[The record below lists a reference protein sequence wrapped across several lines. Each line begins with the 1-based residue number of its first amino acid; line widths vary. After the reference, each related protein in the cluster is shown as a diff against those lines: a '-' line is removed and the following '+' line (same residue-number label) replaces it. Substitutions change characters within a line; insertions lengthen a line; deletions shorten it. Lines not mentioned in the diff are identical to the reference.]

1 MRPLHLRAL
10 RVPISPRMLSD
21 ILSRLVET
29 IAEQGEDMQGYV
41 TELFLTLEEI
51 VDALDSDFRPMD
63 LSKELFKSTPNL
75 AKDGLGPDISSKH
88 IPNHNQQVKHKMSE
102 VRTGTIT
109 NAATM
114 SNVSSTIFNGSEQI
128 HSSSSKASTKHAVN
142 TMSLGHGYHSS
153 APPTGPE
160 RNTSQHIKVVRKST
174 SPVMPSQTDIRGRSS
189 TESAGESGAKQ
200 RLGMSGHLIKS
211 TSSLARSRSAQS
223 LKVQAVNDSNTVDE
237 KMNILVQLFW
247 ICLVVLESDYEHE
260 FLLAL
265 RLLERVLEKLPLD
278 RPDVRDKLEKLQL
291 QLKWNNFPGAHS
303 LLLKGCTNPNTY
315 EATVTLL
322 SRFTLL
328 LEFPVVDP
336 SQSLAF
342 PMNVIALL
350 PYMVQNYEDANELCI
365 ESAERIA
372 EISTEKHKKLE
383 NLATVMTLYSRRTF
397 SKESF
402 QWTK

>member
-1 MRPLHLRAL
+1 
-10 RVPISPRMLSD
+10 MLSD

-51 VDALDSDFRPMD
+51 VDVLDSDFRPMD

-75 AKDGLGPDISSKH
+75 AKDNMGQD
-88 IPNHNQQVKHKMSE
+88 IPNKNINNNEQQTQRKLSE
-102 VRTGTIT
+102 VRSGTIT

-114 SNVSSTIFNGSEQI
+114 SNVSSTIFNVSEQNQTTSI
-128 HSSSSKASTKHAVN
+128 KASTKNAVAMN
-142 TMSLGHGYHSS
+142 LGHVYHSS

-160 RNTSQHIKVVRKST
+160 RNTSQHNKAVRKST
-174 SPVMPSQTDIRGRSS
+174 SPVMPSQADIRGRSS

-200 RLGMSGHLIKS
+200 RLGMSSHLIKS

-278 RPDVRDKLEKLQL
+278 RPDVRDKVEKLQV
-291 QLKWNNFPGAHS
+291 QLKWTNFPGAHS